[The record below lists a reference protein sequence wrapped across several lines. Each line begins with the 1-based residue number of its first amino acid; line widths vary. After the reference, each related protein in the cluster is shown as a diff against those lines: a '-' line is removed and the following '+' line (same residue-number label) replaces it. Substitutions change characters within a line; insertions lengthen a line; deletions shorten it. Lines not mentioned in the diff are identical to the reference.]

1 MSYVDGEFTTAS
13 YQVEGGRMKSFV
25 VKFGF
30 ISGGISGALMF
41 LTFVLLRGPWLFE
54 NGAFV
59 GYAGMVLSFAVIYV
73 GVRKY
78 REQAG
83 QGSISFGKAF
93 QAGLLMALI
102 SCGCYAL
109 MWLFINHFFYPNFAD
124 DYMAHEMSHLRQSG
138 AAEAIVQQKM
148 KAMEEYKS
156 MTANPA
162 VNALITFTEP
172 LPVGFIVA
180 LISAAVLR
188 RKAAKP

>member
-1 MSYVDGEFTTAS
+1 
-13 YQVEGGRMKSFV
+13 MKSFV

-30 ISGGISGALMF
+30 ISGGISAALMF
-41 LTFVLLRGPWLFE
+41 LTFVILRGPWLFE

-73 GVRKY
+73 GVRAY
-78 REQAG
+78 REQVG
-83 QGSISFGKAF
+83 QGSISFGKAL

-102 SCGCYAL
+102 SCCCYAL
-109 MWLFINHFFYPNFAD
+109 VWLCINHFLWPNFAD
-124 DYMAHEMSHLRQSG
+124 DYLAHEMNSLRHSG
-138 AAEAIVQQKM
+138 ATEAVMQQKI

-162 VNALITFTEP
+162 VNALLAFTEP

-180 LISAAVLR
+180 LISAAILR
-188 RKAAKP
+188 KKQVKT

>member
-1 MSYVDGEFTTAS
+1 
-13 YQVEGGRMKSFV
+13 MKSFV

-30 ISGGISGALMF
+30 ISGGISAALLF

-59 GYAGMVLSFAVIYV
+59 GYAGMVLSFSVIFI
-73 GVRKY
+73 GVRSY
-78 REQAG
+78 REQVG
-83 QGSISFGKAF
+83 KGSVSFGKAL

-102 SCGCYAL
+102 SSCCYTVV
-109 MWLFINHFFYPNFAD
+109 WLCINHFLWPNFAD
-124 DYMAHEMSHLRQSG
+124 DYLQHEMNHLRQSG
-138 AAEAIVQQKM
+138 VAEVVLQQKM

-156 MTANPA
+156 MTANPL

-180 LISAAVLR
+180 LLSAAFLR
-188 RKAAKP
+188 KKAAKEESSVQQGK